1 MIPPRFRSRF
11 ASTEGFTLP
20 PSHGLRFDGTRF
32 WVTHRR
38 RKYGPFDYEWS
49 QDFLGIELLFRG
61 RKFGEYC
68 SSEEIYADLKQFRL
82 PMRVVEVASIV
93 LGCTLYGVLNGWS
106 RPEREQLLI
115 DRLCSMGHQKFAHI
129 DRHNDTA

>member
-1 MIPPRFRSRF
+1 M
-11 ASTEGFTLP
+11 P